1 MKKIWK
7 YGKFS
12 YESAKHLRKFAK
24 KKFWQAFRSN
34 FKSGKKSVYI
44 EGEQTT

>member
-24 KKFWQAFRSN
+24 KKFWGALRAN
-34 FKSGKKSVYI
+34 IKSRKNK
-44 EGEQTT
+44 GEE

>member
-7 YGKFS
+7 YGKFG

-24 KKFWQAFRSN
+24 RKFWKALRAN
-34 FKSGKKSVYI
+34 YKSKKKKN
-44 EGEQTT
+44 GENEE

>member
-7 YGKFS
+7 YGKFG

-24 KKFWQAFRSN
+24 KKFWRALRSN
-34 FKSGKKSVYI
+34 YKSRKNKS
-44 EGEQTT
+44 EE